1 MTRYTAGLFFCTW
14 LLTGLGAAP
23 AEHTIRGTV
32 TTTDGAVIPNA
43 SVVLRAEDTDRAQYG
58 TLTARDGS
66 FTLRDIAN
74 SRYRFVIQK
83 DGYLQWTGQTNPRWP
98 GPNVVLDFND
108 ASQDREFHIQ
118 LTRASAI
125 SGRVLDENGGPVI
138 GAQVRIYKASNLF
151 GVRRFVPIPAPGT
164 YMQTNDLG
172 EYRAFALPPGKYLV
186 SASYSR
192 RIVGPVKQV
201 RGDESTPADQYLPTF
216 FPGVLDPG
224 AATPVEIAPGSD
236 ASGVDFTMRRDAV
249 ARLRGHLTGCGLR
262 SATDASITLR
272 LRVDGISEP
281 LLQIQGHMIS
291 AAGDFEISSVP
302 RGSYDVQ
309 AYVNSPNRS
318 STALVPIDVRAGD
331 IGDMIVACPER
342 IAIHGIVRVD
352 ATTNLSGSPRINL
365 QSADIP
371 GSGYG
376 TVMKRD
382 GTFALHDFLPGRYRV
397 EIGSLPD
404 GFFLRSAKLGTRD
417 VLEDG
422 IVIDGTVSDSLDL
435 VLSDKAA
442 ALNGVVLDDDQ
453 KAVTGALVVIIPAGG
468 RLGRE
473 DLYIA
478 ASTADNGTFKMQ
490 RLTPGDYEVYAWP
503 YADAIDNYRDPDFIH
518 IYQARATSLHLEPA
532 ATPHINLR
540 LLQ

>member
-1 MTRYTAGLFFCTW
+1 MIRYTAGLFFCTW

-32 TTTDGAVIPNA
+32 TTTDGAGIPNA
-43 SVVLRAEDTDRAQYG
+43 SVVFREDDTDRAQYG
-58 TLTARDGS
+58 TLTAGDGR
-66 FTLRDIAN
+66 FTLRDVPN
-74 SRYRFVIQK
+74 GRYRLVVQK
-83 DGYLQWTGQTNPRWP
+83 DGYLQWTGQTKPRWP

-108 ASQDREFHIQ
+108 DTQDREFHIQ

-138 GAQVRIYKASNLF
+138 GAQVRIYKASNF
-151 GVRRFVPIPAPGT
+151 YGVRRFVPVAAPGA
-164 YMQTNDLG
+164 YLQTNDLG
-172 EYRAFALPPGKYLV
+172 EYRAYALAPGKYFV

-192 RIVGPVKQV
+192 RIVGPLKQV
-201 RGDESTPADQYLPTF
+201 RVDEFTPADQYLPTF
-216 FPGVLDPG
+216 FPGVIDPG
-224 AATPVEIAPGSD
+224 AATPIEIAPESD
-236 ASGVDFTMRRDAV
+236 ARGVDFTMKRDAV
-249 ARLRGHLTGCGLR
+249 ARIRGHLTGCGLR
-262 SATDASITLR
+262 STTDASITLR

-281 LLQIQGHMIS
+281 LLQIQGHILN
-291 AAGDFEISSVP
+291 ATGDFEINSVP

-318 STALVPIDVRAGD
+318 STALIPIEVGAGD
-331 IGDMIVACPER
+331 IGEMVVACPER

-352 ATTNLSGSPRINL
+352 APGNLSGSPRINL

-371 GSGYG
+371 GAGYG

-397 EIGSLPD
+397 EIGSLPE
-404 GFFLRSAKLGTRD
+404 GFFLKSAKLGTRD

-422 IVIDGTVSDSLDL
+422 IMIEGTVSDSLDL

-442 ALNGVVLDDDQ
+442 ALNGIVWDDDQ
-453 KAVTGALVVIIPAGG
+453 KPVTGALVVIVPAGG

-473 DLYIA
+473 DLYVA
-478 ASTADNGTFKMQ
+478 ASTADDGTFRMR
-490 RLTPGDYEVYAWP
+490 RLTPGDYEVYAWHYP
-503 YADAIDNYRDPDFIH
+503 DAFDNYRDPDFIRK
-518 IYQARATSLHLEPA
+518 YQAHATSLHLEPA
-532 ATPHINLR
+532 AISNINLR
-540 LLQ
+540 LLP